1 MQKNFAVVA
10 KQGELDRELRVETSN
25 QRNAYSILRKQKINK
40 KWDFKEEDVR
50 EVDKDWNEIV
60 VVEEVGIVE
69 EIEGGQDIE

>member
-1 MQKNFAVVA
+1 MQKNFVVVA